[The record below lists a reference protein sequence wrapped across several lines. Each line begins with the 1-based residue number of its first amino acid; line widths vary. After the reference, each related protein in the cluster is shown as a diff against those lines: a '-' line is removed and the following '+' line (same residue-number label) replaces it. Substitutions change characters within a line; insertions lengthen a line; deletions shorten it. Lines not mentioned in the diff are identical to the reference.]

1 MSVFPNEYSTKSTS
15 SHIKNA
21 TVCVGLVVD
30 AVLNAEVLEEKAKEF
45 VLERWQLLRGS
56 LNTKVHIRIFLFYS
70 LKRMAFALIFRGL
83 ITHNYYKYLGKSVL
97 VHYLR
102 QDGQF

>member
-15 SHIKNA
+15 SLAKDG

-30 AVLNAEVLEEKAKEF
+30 TLLNVGVLEEKVKEF

-56 LNTKVHIRIFLFYS
+56 LNTKERIPFLF
-70 LKRMAFALIFRGL
+70 LKTNGFCF
-83 ITHNYYKYLGKSVL
+83 N
-97 VHYLR
+97 
-102 QDGQF
+102 